1 MSNALAT
8 SGRLLITFITA
19 FAMAQDLSAD
29 QAVANWMGSFM
40 PCERHSELLKY
51 DSMDLGVRFACSN
64 PAIVRE
70 FRHALQF
77 WSKVLNMT
85 WHDDRSSSC
94 SVQLVDGTPIILHDG
109 MVARA
114 QFAEAPNFQ
123 GWIAFDA
130 RAPLTR
136 TEMYR
141 ISVHEIG
148 HLMGLRHNSNPRSVM
163 YYEEL
168 DADEVLDSEDLRSL
182 AALHKLRH
190 GFDDDPTRVGTIGF
204 WYELTHV
211 PNVSW
216 WRRTPP
222 DIGAFAPSV
231 MVRHFASL
239 FAIRFSFL

>member
-1 MSNALAT
+1 MPNTLAASVHLIIT
-8 SGRLLITFITA
+8 SITA
-19 FAMAQDLSAD
+19 FAMIQHLSAG
-29 QAVANWMGSFM
+29 QAVTNWTGNFM

-85 WHDDRSSSC
+85 WHDEPSSSC
-94 SVQLVDGTPIILHDG
+94 SVQLVDGTPVILHDG

-114 QFAEAPNFQ
+114 QFAEAPKFQ

-130 RAPLTR
+130 KAPLTR
-136 TEMYR
+136 TEIYR

-148 HLMGLRHNSNPRSVM
+148 HLMGLRHSSDPHSVM

-182 AALHKLRH
+182 AALHKLRRGLDH
-190 GFDDDPTRVGTIGF
+190 DTTRVAAIGF
-204 WYELTHV
+204 WYELTHMR
-211 PNVSW
+211 NVSW
-216 WRRTPP
+216 
-222 DIGAFAPSV
+222 
-231 MVRHFASL
+231 
-239 FAIRFSFL
+239 